1 MLKES
6 SDKKSIEVKPVI
18 NSEGGLV
25 TYTVYALYNGKE
37 ELLSENTCD
46 NIIVYPAATSGKIKI
61 LSFYDGIL
69 NNTII
74 EDYTAF

>member
-1 MLKES
+1 M
-6 SDKKSIEVKPVI
+6 
-18 NSEGGLV
+18 
-25 TYTVYALYNGKE
+25 TYTIYALYNGKE
-37 ELLSENTCD
+37 ELLSENTCN
-46 NIIVYPAATSGKIKI
+46 NIIIYPAATSGKLKI

>member
-1 MLKES
+1 M
-6 SDKKSIEVKPVI
+6 
-18 NSEGGLV
+18 
-25 TYTVYALYNGKE
+25 TYTVYALYNGNE
-37 ELLSENTCD
+37 ELLSENSSN